1 MKIQELEIPK
11 EQAIEEYEAYKQV
24 LKKPKF
30 EHEQYLKD
38 LKAIYGH
45 MKHGRSIIDLWASM
59 KKAGLNTHGNPRLA
73 ICRADS
79 KHVRFEKRKDNDSRF
94 YFEKSR
100 WQYDYQRWV
109 LDLEIPIGTFVNW
122 QVKKERVDNGVT
134 QWERTTV
141 LNQNVETV
149 VPIIPAKFLNALRG
163 SLKNYHI
170 LWEVKKWKPVPPRDP
185 MLLRKLTPNM
195 FVVLASWDLTPLERA
210 VIKGRL

>member
-1 MKIQELEIPK
+1 MKVQELEIPK

-24 LKKPKF
+24 LKKPNF

-59 KKAGLNTHGNPRLA
+59 KKAGLNSHGNPRLA
-73 ICRADS
+73 ICKAYAKR
-79 KHVRFEKRKDNDSRF
+79 VRFTKERESSSWFYYLNPDRRLRWEEWVKDI
-94 YFEKSR
+94 
-100 WQYDYQRWV
+100 
-109 LDLEIPIGTFVNW
+109 EIPDGTFAQW
-122 QVKKERVDNGVT
+122 EIKKEMIGNGVT

-141 LNQNVETV
+141 LNQNVETI

-170 LWEVKKWKPVPPRDP
+170 LWEVKKWKPVPPKDP

>member
-1 MKIQELEIPK
+1 MKVQELEIPK
-11 EQAIEEYEAYKQV
+11 EQALEEYEAYKEV
-24 LKKPKF
+24 LEKPKF

-73 ICRADS
+73 ICRAHA
-79 KHVRFEKRKDNDSRF
+79 KRVRFEKEKDRNSWF
-94 YFEKSR
+94 LFEKTKYR
-100 WQYDYQRWV
+100 YEYQRWER
-109 LDLEIPIGTFVNW
+109 DIEIPDGTFAEWEETTETRGSGVQTW
-122 QVKKERVDNGVT
+122 AVKTIRNKEI
-134 QWERTTV
+134 
-141 LNQNVETV
+141 ETI

-170 LWEVKKWKPVPPRDP
+170 LWEVKKWNPVPPKDP